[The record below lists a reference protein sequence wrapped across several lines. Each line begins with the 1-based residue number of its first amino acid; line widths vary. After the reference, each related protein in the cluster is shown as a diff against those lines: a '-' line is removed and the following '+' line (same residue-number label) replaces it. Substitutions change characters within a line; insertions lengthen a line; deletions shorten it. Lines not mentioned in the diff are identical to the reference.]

1 MLFNEIMNQTDCNKL
16 LLSENMTVVIL
27 ISSDRTFVAQEI
39 IKTLRYHLQKTET
52 LFLKSRL
59 NKDQFNTLVKKSNVP
74 LIIQPLP
81 KTDVFEIYEFNVLL
95 QMANRKK
102 FLLLTCSKEEFGAVA
117 QKYKIDILTKIVTF
131 NFMDIIQKENTIL
144 LETISAFSLNP
155 LYFTYLFTKLEALRR
170 YNIYE
175 SLEKDELKEMLK
187 ILKEKRFKKA
197 A

>member
-1 MLFNEIMNQTDCNKL
+1 
-16 LLSENMTVVIL
+16 MTVVIL